1 MRKTIMALVS
11 SLGLSIAS
19 GLVLAETA
27 LVDGEVKKVDAS
39 AGKLTIKHGAI
50 KSMNMEEG
58 MTHVWRAKDPVMLK
72 DLKAGAKIRFEPG
85 NINGQFTVLKLEK
98 R

>member
-1 MRKTIMALVS
+1 MRKTIMMLVS

-27 LVDGEVKKVDAS
+27 LVEGEVKKVDAS

-58 MTHVWRAKDPVMLK
+58 MTHVWRAKDPAMLK